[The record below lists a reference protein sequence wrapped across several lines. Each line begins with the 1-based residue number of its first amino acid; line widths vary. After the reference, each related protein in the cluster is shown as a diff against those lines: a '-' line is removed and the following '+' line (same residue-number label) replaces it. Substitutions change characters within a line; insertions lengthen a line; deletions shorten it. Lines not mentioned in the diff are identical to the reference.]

1 MEPMNTIR
9 RRGGRAKIGGGLR
22 LLLVVIGCGEI
33 LTRETSQAQIEESL
47 AGENAAEAL
56 KKSIENE
63 TYDQIYGPVRL
74 RTSAGVGINYT
85 DNVFYSAQR
94 SNDVMIEPKTDF
106 DALWAVSELNTLRL
120 SLGLSYEW
128 YLKNSVLNADTPLVN
143 PGSELAFNLFI
154 GDFHIQPHEKF
165 SYQQSLFFNSFSGDQ
180 PFYNFN
186 NVGTFARLDNQA
198 GVDVT
203 WSLEKVV
210 LKAGYNHENFIAENA
225 QFDYLNRE
233 SEWFTADAGY
243 VLGDHLQS
251 GVEGRYSL
259 HNYEQETVLS
269 DNWRGRIGPFV
280 EAYFP
285 EKITLRAG
293 VGYDTARY
301 GTLAPPMS
309 TGILLGIPANAYDS
323 YYSSYYAYG
332 KIDQETRFFT
342 HSLEAG
348 RELLLGENANN
359 LRTVYVKYSIF
370 SPVIRNVE
378 LGANASVNV
387 SEEYG
392 GYSGFDEKFTYYE
405 AGLQMRYQFAR
416 YWRTGLS
423 YDYLFK
429 ESDLAMRGMHR
440 NQVTFDVV
448 WTF

>member
-1 MEPMNTIR
+1 MNTIR
-9 RRGGRAKIGGGLR
+9 RRGSRAKFGGGLR
-22 LLLVVIGCGEI
+22 LLLAVIGCGEI
-33 LTRETSQAQIEESL
+33 LTRETVQAQIEESL

-56 KKSIENE
+56 KNSIENE
-63 TYDQIYGPVRL
+63 TFDQKYGPVRL

-85 DNVFYSAQR
+85 DNVFYSSQR
-94 SNDVMIEPKTDF
+94 SSDVMIQPKTDF

-128 YLKNSVLNADTPLVN
+128 YLKNTVLNSDTPLIN

-154 GDFHIQPHEKF
+154 GDFHIQPHERF
-165 SYQQSLFFNSFSGDQ
+165 SYQQSLFFNSFSGDE

-186 NVGTFARLDNQA
+186 NVGTFSRLDNQA

-210 LKAGYNHENFIAENA
+210 LKAGYNHENFIAQNA
-225 QFDYLNRE
+225 EFDYLDRE

-251 GVEGRYSL
+251 GVEARVSY
-259 HNYEQETVLS
+259 HNYDQQTILS
-269 DNWRGRIGPFV
+269 DNWRERIGPFV
-280 EAYFP
+280 EANFP

-293 VGYDTARY
+293 AGYDTAQY
-301 GTLAPPMS
+301 ENLTAPTPLPAR
-309 TGILLGIPANAYDS
+309 GILLGAPSNAYDS
-323 YYSSYYAYG
+323 DYSSYYAYA
-332 KIDQETRFFT
+332 KIDQETRLFT

-370 SPVIRNVE
+370 SPVIRNME

-387 SEEYG
+387 AEEYG
-392 GYSGFDEKFTYYE
+392 GFSGYDEKFTYYE
-405 AGLQMRYQFAR
+405 AGLQMRYQFASH
-416 YWRTGLS
+416 WRAGLS
-423 YDYLFK
+423 YDYVFK
-429 ESDLAMRGMHR
+429 ESDLAMLGFHR
-440 NQVTFDVV
+440 NLVSLDVV